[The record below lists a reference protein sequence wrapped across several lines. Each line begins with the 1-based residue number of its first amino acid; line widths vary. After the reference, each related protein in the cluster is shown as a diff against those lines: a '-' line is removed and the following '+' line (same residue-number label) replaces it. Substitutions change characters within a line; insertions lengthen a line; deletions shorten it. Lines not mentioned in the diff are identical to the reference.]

1 MNRSPNISQNLR
13 LLAAMVAAAL
23 LTACGALSAEPALTA
38 QNDEEC
44 SGTFGAVTF
53 ENLKV
58 PDGRTCVLNGTVVQ
72 GNIVV
77 GTGSTL
83 RAQSVRVGGNV
94 QSEGHALVRVAGRSA
109 VEGSVQLKQ
118 GRSAA
123 VLDARINGDLQL
135 TSNRGTFDL
144 SRNVI
149 GGNLQANQNR
159 GPLTISAN
167 RIDSALQCQ
176 ANNPPPTGGG
186 NTASSK
192 EDQCAR
198 L

>member
-1 MNRSPNISQNLR
+1 MNLTQNLR
-13 LLAAMVAAAL
+13 LVAALFAAAV
-23 LTACGALSAEPALTA
+23 LTACGGLSAEPALVT
-38 QNDEEC
+38 QNDEAC
-44 SGTFGAVTF
+44 NGTFGAVTF

-58 PDGRTCVLNGTVVQ
+58 PDGSTCVLSGTVVQ

-83 RAQSVRVGGNV
+83 RARNVRVGGNV

-118 GRSAA
+118 GQSAS
-123 VLDARINGDLQL
+123 VLDSRVNGDVQL
-135 TSNRGTFDL
+135 EQNRGTFDL
-144 SRNVI
+144 SRNTV
-149 GGNLQANQNR
+149 GGNLQANQNG
-159 GPLTISAN
+159 GPLTIGSN
-167 RIDSALQCQ
+167 RIDGALQCQ